1 MPKIVDSEQYRK
13 ELLHQCF
20 DLLAEKGY
28 ANVTTRQLA
37 QFLNISTGALYHY
50 FPSKKALFE
59 QLVEEMSQ
67 QDVQMLQ
74 AVAAGNKTLPQRVR
88 LLGELLVEREDYFVK
103 QAALFVDFYRHTEI
117 AETLNNPVFERIDQ
131 QYQQVMMTVLG
142 LSEPKVARFVWT
154 LINGVL
160 IEQVDGA
167 AGLSFAAQI
176 DLLTDMLI
184 AYFEK
189 HGS

>member
-1 MPKIVDSEQYRK
+1 MPKIIDSEQYRK

-37 QFLNISTGALYHY
+37 QLLQISTGALYHY

-74 AVAAGNKTLPQRVR
+74 AVAESAGTLPQRISA
-88 LLGELLVEREDYFVK
+88 LGRLLVEQEDYFVK
-103 QAALFVDFYRHTEI
+103 QAALWVDFYRQTDP
-117 AETLNNPVFERIDQ
+117 AEMLSNPVFRRIDQ
-131 QYQQVMMTVLG
+131 QYQQVMMTVLTA
-142 LSEPKVARFVWT
+142 SEPKVARFVWS
-154 LINGVL
+154 LINGLL
-160 IEQVDGA
+160 IEQANGE
-167 AGLSFAAQI
+167 AGLSFAEQI
-176 DLLTDMLI
+176 DLLTDMLT

-189 HGS
+189 HGT

>member
-20 DLLAEKGY
+20 DVLAKRGY

-37 QFLNISTGALYHY
+37 QLLHISTGSLYHY

-67 QDVQMLQ
+67 QDVRMLQ
-74 AVAAGNKTLPQRVR
+74 TVAEGAKTLPERISALGQ
-88 LLGELLVEREDYFVK
+88 LLIEHEDYFVK
-103 QAALFVDFYRHTEI
+103 QAALWIDFYRHTDIEEI
-117 AETLNNPVFERIDQ
+117 LSNPVFRRIDE
-131 QYQQVMMTVLG
+131 QYQQAMMTVLG
-142 LSEPKVARFVWT
+142 VSEPKVVRFVLT
-154 LINGVL
+154 LIDGL
-160 IEQVDGA
+160 MAEQVERE
-167 AGLSFAAQI
+167 AGLSFAEQI
-176 DLLTDMLI
+176 DLLTKMLI

-189 HGS
+189 YGV